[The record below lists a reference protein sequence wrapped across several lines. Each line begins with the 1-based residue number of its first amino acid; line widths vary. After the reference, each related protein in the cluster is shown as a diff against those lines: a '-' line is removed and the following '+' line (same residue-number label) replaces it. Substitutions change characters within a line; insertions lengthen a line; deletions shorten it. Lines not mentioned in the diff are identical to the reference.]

1 MKLAITGFSGEQ
13 PRVLPTMLPDAGA
26 REAWNIRLDDG
37 GLTPTRKPKAVASV
51 TAGHQTI
58 YRHGSTWLSRA
69 GLVHF
74 APGPVAQDRLYY
86 TGDGAPKMRVAS
98 TVYPLALPAPTAAL
112 TATPSGSGTG
122 DVFTRLYVY
131 TWVTDFGEE
140 SEPCPV
146 SNELIW
152 QSGITVTLSGFAT
165 TPSGRAITKQRI
177 YRSQTGRAGTYLYLI
192 AERAATAANYV
203 DTVPVDQFQE
213 SLPSADWNAPPDGLA
228 GLVSMANGMM
238 AAFSGRDVYFC
249 EPYRPH
255 AWPEKYVLTVD
266 YPIVALAAIDTTLLI
281 LTEGQPYVAQGTHPS
296 TMAQKR
302 IELNL
307 PCINARGVVNLGF
320 AVCYP
325 SHDGLISMSAG
336 GSPSL
341 ITGNLFRKDDWLA
354 LSPQTAVA
362 AQLGQR
368 YVFFYD
374 TMVGDK
380 RRAGAFAID
389 LSGTAF
395 LVRHE
400 VTASA
405 AWYDVTA
412 SALYYCAPKS
422 SAVMELHPPEGPPTM
437 LSWSSK
443 EFLLPAPHN
452 FGVLMVDSLARL
464 TAAEQAALNA
474 ERAAVVAA
482 LAAALPGSDLGAPIN
497 ANPLN
502 EMLISS
508 DDFTWGLLTTEGPD
522 FEAIIIADGAPV
534 HSITRLDQPERL
546 PAGFTARSWEIAIRT
561 NISIKQ
567 VTLATTMADLRG

>member
-26 REAWNIRLDDG
+26 REAWDARLDDG
-37 GLTPTRKPKAVASV
+37 GLTPTRKPKVVDSV
-51 TAGHQTI
+51 TAGHKTI
-58 YRHGSTWLSRA
+58 YRHGGDWISRA
-69 GLVHF
+69 DVVHF

-86 TGDGAPKMRVAS
+86 TGDGAPKMQVAG
-98 TVYPLALPAPTAAL
+98 TVYPLALPPPAAAL

-122 DVFTRLYVY
+122 DSYTRLYVY

-146 SNELIW
+146 SNELVW
-152 QSGITVTLSGFAT
+152 QNGITVTLSGFVAA
-165 TPSGRAITKQRI
+165 PSGRGITKQRI
-177 YRSQTGRAGTYLYLI
+177 YRSQTGQVGTYLYLI
-192 AERAATAANYV
+192 AERAASNSNFV

-238 AAFSGRDVYFC
+238 AAFTGRDVHFS
-249 EPYRPH
+249 EPWRPH

-281 LTEGQPYVAQGTHPS
+281 LTTGQPYVAQGTHPS

-325 SHDGLISMSAG
+325 SHDGLVSMSAG

-341 ITGNLFRKDDWLA
+341 VTANLFRKDDWLA
-354 LSPQTAVA
+354 LSPQTAVG

-368 YVFFYD
+368 YVLFYD
-374 TMVGDK
+374 TMVGSQ

-389 LSGTAF
+389 LGGTAF
-395 LVRHE
+395 LVRHSI
-400 VTASA
+400 TAAA

-412 SALYYCAPKS
+412 SALYYCPPGS
-422 SAVMELHPPEGPPTM
+422 GEVIELHPTEGAPNT

-464 TAAEQAALNA
+464 TAGEQLALDAEL
-474 ERAAVVAA
+474 AAVLAA
-482 LAAALPGSDLGAPIN
+482 LAAAIPISDLGAPIN
-497 ANPLN
+497 ANPIGA
-502 EMLISS
+502 MLIGG
-508 DDFTWGLLTTEGPD
+508 DDFSWDLAGVIGPE
-522 FEAIIIADGAPV
+522 FEAIVIADGKPV
-534 HSITRLDQPERL
+534 HSINSLDRPVRL
-546 PAGFTARSWEIAIRT
+546 PGGFKARSWEISVRS
-561 NISIKQ
+561 NVSVKQ
-567 VTLATTMADLRG
+567 ITLATSMADLLA